1 MTRSR
6 TENLHPDEPF
16 RLGAGREYWAV
27 EDSREEREAHHHR
40 RMVLRGRNS
49 ESGPPA
55 NGGALVYATDRFIL
69 AAAGPPSAD
78 GRVADPDRRA
88 IGALRRAADFL
99 SGLARPTR
107 LSDSESPTAEN
118 SDSDSETRRR

>member
-1 MTRSR
+1 MRNLTVH
-6 TENLHPDEPF
+6 LHPDEPF

-27 EDSREEREAHHHR
+27 EDSREEQEAHHHR
-40 RMVLRGRNS
+40 RMVLRGRIS

-78 GRVADPDRRA
+78 ARVADPERRA

-99 SGLARPTR
+99 SGPKCPSLG
-107 LSDSESPTAEN
+107 
-118 SDSDSETRRR
+118 